1 METKEIFETLMQNL
15 KVGETASMVAARR
28 NAIAK
33 SLNKEFRDLSSSTDN
48 TLMVGSYGRHTA
60 IRGISD
66 LDMLYYLPEKLR
78 EDYLSSESGPRK
90 ALDRVKAALQKT
102 YSTTNDIRVDR
113 CIVALQF
120 SSNKFRFE
128 IQPVF
133 REKDGSFTYPDTYTK
148 SWKNTKPLEEKA
160 TTRECNKH
168 TSNNMRHLARM
179 TRAWRNN
186 VGLAMSGLLVD
197 TLVYNFFQ
205 QEKLYN
211 SAGPG
216 KYDEMVRDF
225 FDYLANLPER
235 TRYLALGSNQHVKVK
250 DKFQNKAK
258 KARNICETA
267 IEKEGKEAA
276 LTEWRK
282 VFGRALPAKAKGL
295 DKSFTDTEEFI
306 ENLYPVDIRE
316 SAKIDCK
323 MYNAKLNFRTRFL
336 RSLLAN
342 GEKIIPRYSLLFYI
356 KECSISEP
364 YTVKW
369 KVLNR
374 GPIAKIR
381 NSIRGEISNPNK
393 PENARFE
400 TADFGG
406 NHLVEC
412 YIIKDE
418 VVVARD
424 SIQVPIKV

>member
-1 METKEIFETLMQNL
+1 MQNL
-15 KVGETASMVAARR
+15 KVGETASMVATRR
-28 NAIAK
+28 EAIAR
-33 SLNKEFRDLSSSTDN
+33 SLNKEFRDLSGSTDN

-60 IRGISD
+60 IKGISD
-66 LDMLYYLPEKLR
+66 LDMLYYLPEELR
-78 EDYLSSESGPRK
+78 EGYLSSESGPRK
-90 ALDRVKAALQKT
+90 ALDRVKVALQKT
-102 YSTTNDIRVDR
+102 YSTTNNIRVDR

-160 TTRECNKH
+160 ATRECNRR

-179 TRAWRNN
+179 IRAWRNN
-186 VGLAMSGLLVD
+186 VGLAMCGLLID

-205 QEKLYN
+205 QEKLYD

-225 FDYLANLPER
+225 FNYLAKLPEQ
-235 TRYLALGSNQHVKVK
+235 TRYLALGSNQHVKVN

-258 KARNICETA
+258 KALKICETA
-267 IEKEGKEAA
+267 IENESKDIA

-282 VFGRALPAKAKGL
+282 VFGGALTAKAKRTDG
-295 DKSFTDTEEFI
+295 SFTDTEEFI
-306 ENLYPVDIRE
+306 ENLYPVDIKE
-316 SAKIDCK
+316 SVKIDCK
-323 MYNAKLNFRTRFL
+323 MYHAKFRPL
-336 RSLLAN
+336 WLKKDILARRQ
-342 GEKIIPRYSLLFYI
+342 KILHPYSLHFYI
-356 KECSISEP
+356 TECSVNEP
-364 YTVKW
+364 YDVKW

-374 GPIAKIR
+374 GPIAEIR
-381 NSIRGEISNPNK
+381 DSIRGEISEPNSS
-393 PENARFE
+393 ENARLE

-406 NHLVEC
+406 NHRVEC
-412 YIIKDE
+412 YILKDKI
-418 VVVARD
+418 VVARD